1 LISVES
7 ETKLKSGIRVVYVSK
22 ENIFQYLKERKEE
35 GFDTLLMITGVDY
48 RDHLEVVYHLL
59 STRTNERL
67 VVKTKTDG
75 EVDSVTPLWKGANW
89 HERETWDLVGIK
101 FRNHPNL
108 RRILLAEGWV
118 GHPLRKD
125 YPMDKKQYVNLGDD
139 GEDRVSFDKEEGY

>member
-1 LISVES
+1 MISAES
-7 ETKLKSGIRVVYVSK
+7 ETKLKSGIRVVYIPK

-75 EVDSVTPLWKGANW
+75 EVDSVTSLWKGANW

>member
-1 LISVES
+1 MES
-7 ETKLKSGIRVVYVSK
+7 ETKIKSGTKVVFVAKDNLLPFMK
-22 ENIFQYLKERKEE
+22 EKKEE

-59 STRTNERL
+59 SSNSNERL
-67 VVKTKTDG
+67 IVKTKTDG
-75 EVDSVTPLWKGANW
+75 EVESVTSLWKGADW

-101 FRNHPNL
+101 FKNHPNL
-108 RRILLAEGWV
+108 KRILLAEGWV

-139 GEDRVSFDKEEGY
+139 GEDRVSFENSEGY

>member
-1 LISVES
+1 LISAES

-75 EVDSVTPLWKGANW
+75 EVDSVTSLWKGANW

>member
-1 LISVES
+1 VES
-7 ETKLKSGIRVVYVSK
+7 ETKLKSGIRVVYIPK

-75 EVDSVTPLWKGANW
+75 EVDSVTSLWKGANW

>member
-1 LISVES
+1 MISVES
-7 ETKLKSGIRVVYVSK
+7 ETKLKSGIRVVYIPK

-75 EVDSVTPLWKGANW
+75 EVDSVTSLWKGANW

>member
-1 LISVES
+1 MES
-7 ETKLKSGIRVVYVSK
+7 ESKLKSGMRVVYVSK
-22 ENIFQYLKERKEE
+22 ENLFQYMKERKDE

-59 STRTNERL
+59 SSTTNDRL

-108 RRILLAEGWV
+108 KRILLAEGWV

-139 GEDRVSFDKEEGY
+139 GEDRVSFEKMEGY

>member
-7 ETKLKSGIRVVYVSK
+7 ETKLKSGIRVVYVPK

-75 EVDSVTPLWKGANW
+75 EVDSVTSLWKGANW

-139 GEDRVSFDKEEGY
+139 GEDRVSFDKKEGY